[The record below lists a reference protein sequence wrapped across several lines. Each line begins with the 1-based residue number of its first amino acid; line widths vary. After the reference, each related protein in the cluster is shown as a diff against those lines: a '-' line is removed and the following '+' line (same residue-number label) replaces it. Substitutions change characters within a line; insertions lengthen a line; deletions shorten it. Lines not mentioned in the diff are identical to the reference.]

1 LGEVVEAQRV
11 QGSSQTLIQSAVPS
25 VRVARVVPD
34 VTGVDKIFDYLVP
47 EALAETVRV
56 GVRVRVPL
64 HGRNVAGWV
73 VEIGEP
79 SAGLEVKKI
88 KSVIK
93 VLGLGATA
101 EIVDL
106 AVWATK
112 RWAGRMR
119 SFISTAAP
127 ETLINNVPSPRYM
140 PRAVQYASDT
150 FDKVRDFGGGLITV
164 APLSNLAPFISAV
177 ACDGPTIVVMP
188 TQHRVKLLAAALRAN
203 NFSVAQWPQDWALAY
218 GGVDVVIGTRS
229 AVWAPVEKFSNMV
242 VVDEHDDLLQEER
255 SPTWHARD
263 VAIER
268 SSRVGAR
275 CILLSP
281 IASLSARKWA
291 GDRRVVDS
299 QGQWP
304 EVLIVDRNNDEQWSR
319 SLISSELIAE
329 LRDKSRRAVC
339 VLNSKGRA
347 RLTACGSC
355 RNILRCEKCDAAL
368 NQTDKTTLD
377 CPRCGESRPVI
388 CQVCGS
394 SSCAVLKPGV
404 ARLREELEAAAN
416 RSVFEVTAAT
426 ETVNERCNVFVGT
439 EAVLHRVQNADTV
452 VFLDIDSELLAPRY
466 RANEIVATLVVHAAR
481 LVGRSTQSPRI
492 LLQTHTPDN
501 AFLIGLKIG
510 DLSQYFVSDE
520 ARRSLLKFP
529 PFGSIAQVSGKGT
542 KAFLDSLNESLE
554 FSAVVQTMN
563 KDTENGLIRAEN
575 WQQLS
580 DVLLSA
586 KRPAKSRLTFH
597 VDPPR
602 V

>member
-1 LGEVVEAQRV
+1 M
-11 QGSSQTLIQSAVPS
+11 PS

-47 EALAETVRV
+47 ETLVETVRV

-79 SAGLEVKKI
+79 SVGLEIKKI

-127 ETLINNVPSPRYM
+127 ETLINSVPSARYM

-150 FDKVRDFGGGLITV
+150 FDKIRDFGGGLITV
-164 APLSNLAPFISAV
+164 APLTNLAPFISAV

-229 AVWAPVEKFSNMV
+229 AVWAPVEKFSNIV

-268 SSRVGAR
+268 SSRAGER

-281 IASLSARKWA
+281 IASMSARKWA

-304 EVLIVDRNNDEQWSR
+304 EVLIVDRNSDEQWSR

-329 LRDKSRRAVC
+329 LRDKSRRVVC

-368 NQTDKTTLD
+368 NQTDKTRLD

-416 RSVFEVTAAT
+416 RSVFEVTAST

-501 AFLIGLKIG
+501 AFLVGLKIG

-554 FSAVVQTMN
+554 YSAAVQTMN
-563 KDTENGLIRAEN
+563 KDTENGLIRAES

-580 DVLLSA
+580 DVLMSA

>member
-1 LGEVVEAQRV
+1 
-11 QGSSQTLIQSAVPS
+11 
-25 VRVARVVPD
+25 
-34 VTGVDKIFDYLVP
+34 
-47 EALAETVRV
+47 
-56 GVRVRVPL
+56 
-64 HGRNVAGWV
+64 
-73 VEIGEP
+73 
-79 SAGLEVKKI
+79 
-88 KSVIK
+88 
-93 VLGLGATA
+93 
-101 EIVDL
+101 
-106 AVWATK
+106 
-112 RWAGRMR
+112 MR
-119 SFISTAAP
+119 SFISTATP
-127 ETLINNVPSPRYM
+127 ETLVKSVPSARYM
-140 PRAVQYASDT
+140 PRAVQYASDA
-150 FDKVRDFGGGLITV
+150 FEKVKELGGGLITV
-164 APLSNLAPFISAV
+164 APLTNLAPFISAV

-229 AVWAPVEKFSNMV
+229 AVWAPVEKFANIV

-268 SSRVGAR
+268 ASRVGAR
-275 CILLSP
+275 CVLLSP
-281 IASLSARKWA
+281 IASLAARKWA
-291 GDRRVVDS
+291 GDRRVVDT
-299 QGQWP
+299 QGKWP
-304 EVLIVDRNNDEQWSR
+304 EVLIVDRNKDEQWSR

-329 LRDKSRRAVC
+329 LRDKSRRVVC

-368 NQTDKTTLD
+368 NQSDKAMLD
-377 CPRCGESRPVI
+377 CPRCGEKRPVI

-426 ETVNERCNVFVGT
+426 ESVNERCNVFVGT
-439 EAVLHRVQNADTV
+439 EAVLHRVQSADTV

-481 LVGRSTQSPRI
+481 LVGRSNQDQRI

-501 AFLIGLKIG
+501 AFLVGLKIG
-510 DLSQYFVSDE
+510 DLNQYFASDDV
-520 ARRSLLKFP
+520 RRSLLKFP
-529 PFGSIAQVSGKGT
+529 PYGSIAQVSGKGT
-542 KAFLDSLNESLE
+542 KAFLDLLNESLE
-554 FSAVVQTMN
+554 YSAIVQTMN

-575 WQQLS
+575 WQQLT

-586 KRPAKSRLTFH
+586 QRPAKSRLTFH
-597 VDPPR
+597 IDPPR

>member
-1 LGEVVEAQRV
+1 MGEVVEAQRV

-329 LRDKSRRAVC
+329 LRDKSRRVVC

-355 RNILRCEKCDAAL
+355 RSILRCEKCDAAL

>member
-1 LGEVVEAQRV
+1 MGEVVEAQRV
-11 QGSSQTLIQSAVPS
+11 QGSSQTLTQTAVPS

-47 EALAETVRV
+47 DALVETVRV

-101 EIVDL
+101 EIVNL

-127 ETLINNVPSPRYM
+127 ETLVKSVPSARYM
-140 PRAVQYASDT
+140 PRAVQYASDA
-150 FDKVRDFGGGLITV
+150 FEKIRDFGGGLITV
-164 APLSNLAPFISAV
+164 SPLTNLAPFISAV

-203 NFSVAQWPQDWALAY
+203 NFSVAQWPQDWSLAY

-229 AVWAPVEKFSNMV
+229 AVWAPVEKFANIV

-268 SSRVGAR
+268 ASRVGAR
-275 CILLSP
+275 CVLLSP
-281 IASLSARKWA
+281 IASLAARKWA
-291 GDRRVVDS
+291 GDRQVVDT
-299 QGQWP
+299 QGKWP
-304 EVLIVDRNNDEQWSR
+304 EVLIVDRNKDEQWSR

-329 LRDKSRRAVC
+329 LRDKSRRVVC

-368 NQTDKTTLD
+368 NQSDKTMLA

-426 ETVNERCNVFVGT
+426 ESVNERCNVFVGT
-439 EAVLHRVQNADTV
+439 EAVLHRVQSADTV

-481 LVGRSTQSPRI
+481 LVGRSNQNQRI

-501 AFLIGLKIG
+501 AFLVGLKVG
-510 DLSQYFVSDE
+510 DLNQYFASDD

-529 PFGSIAQVSGKGT
+529 PYGSIAQVSGKGT

-554 FSAVVQTMN
+554 YSAVVQTMN

-575 WQQLS
+575 WQQLT
-580 DVLLSA
+580 DVLSSA
-586 KRPAKSRLTFH
+586 QRPAKSRLTIH
-597 VDPPR
+597 IDPPR

>member
-1 LGEVVEAQRV
+1 M
-11 QGSSQTLIQSAVPS
+11 PS

-329 LRDKSRRAVC
+329 LRDKSRRVVC

>member
-1 LGEVVEAQRV
+1 
-11 QGSSQTLIQSAVPS
+11 VPS

-47 EALAETVRV
+47 EALVETVRV

-79 SAGLEVKKI
+79 SAGLEIKKI

-119 SFISTAAP
+119 SFISTASP
-127 ETLINNVPSPRYM
+127 ETLINSVPSARYM
-140 PRAVQYASDT
+140 PRAVNYASDT
-150 FDKVRDFGGGLITV
+150 FDKIRDFGGGLITV

-229 AVWAPVEKFSNMV
+229 AVWAPVEKFSNIV

-268 SSRVGAR
+268 SSRAGAR

-304 EVLIVDRNNDEQWSR
+304 EVLIVDRNLDEQWSR

-329 LRDKSRRAVC
+329 LRDKSRRVVC

-368 NQTDKTTLD
+368 NQTDKTRLD

-416 RSVFEVTAAT
+416 RSVFEVTAST

-481 LVGRSTQSPRI
+481 LIGRSTQSPRI

-501 AFLIGLKIG
+501 AFLVGLKIG

-554 FSAVVQTMN
+554 YSAVVQTMN
-563 KDTENGLIRAEN
+563 KDTETGLIRAEN

-580 DVLLSA
+580 DVLMSA

>member
-1 LGEVVEAQRV
+1 MGEVVEAQRV
-11 QGSSQTLIQSAVPS
+11 QGSSQTLIQTAVPS

-47 EALAETVRV
+47 EALAETVQV

-79 SAGLEVKKI
+79 SIGLDAKKI

-93 VLGLGATA
+93 VLGLGATI

-127 ETLINNVPSPRYM
+127 ETLVKSVPSARYM
-140 PRAVQYASDT
+140 PRAVQYASDA
-150 FDKVRDFGGGLITV
+150 FEKIKDFGGGLITV
-164 APLSNLAPFISAV
+164 APLTNLAPFISAV

-229 AVWAPVEKFSNMV
+229 SVWAPVEKFANIV

-268 SSRVGAR
+268 ASRVGAR
-275 CILLSP
+275 CVLLSP
-281 IASLSARKWA
+281 IASLAARKWA
-291 GDRRVVDS
+291 GDRRVADT
-299 QGQWP
+299 QGKWP
-304 EVLIVDRNNDEQWSR
+304 EVLIVDRNKDEQWSR

-329 LRDKSRRAVC
+329 LRDKSRRVVC

-368 NQTDKTTLD
+368 NQSDKTMLD

-426 ETVNERCNVFVGT
+426 ESVNERCNVFVGT
-439 EAVLHRVQNADTV
+439 EAVLHRVQSADTV

-481 LVGRSTQSPRI
+481 LVGRSNQNQRI

-501 AFLIGLKIG
+501 AFLVGLKIG
-510 DLSQYFVSDE
+510 DLNQYFASDD

-529 PFGSIAQVSGKGT
+529 PYGSIAQVSGKGT

-554 FSAVVQTMN
+554 YSAVVQTMN

-575 WQQLS
+575 WQQLT
-580 DVLLSA
+580 DVLSSA
-586 KRPAKSRLTFH
+586 QRPAKSRLTFH
-597 VDPPR
+597 IDPPR

>member
-1 LGEVVEAQRV
+1 
-11 QGSSQTLIQSAVPS
+11 
-25 VRVARVVPD
+25 
-34 VTGVDKIFDYLVP
+34 
-47 EALAETVRV
+47 
-56 GVRVRVPL
+56 
-64 HGRNVAGWV
+64 
-73 VEIGEP
+73 
-79 SAGLEVKKI
+79 
-88 KSVIK
+88 
-93 VLGLGATA
+93 
-101 EIVDL
+101 
-106 AVWATK
+106 
-112 RWAGRMR
+112 MR
-119 SFISTAAP
+119 SFISTASP
-127 ETLINNVPSPRYM
+127 ETLINSVPSARYM
-140 PRAVQYASDT
+140 PRAVNYASDT
-150 FDKVRDFGGGLITV
+150 FDKIRDFGGGLITV
-164 APLSNLAPFISAV
+164 APLSNLAPLISAV

-229 AVWAPVEKFSNMV
+229 AVWAPVEKFRNLV

-268 SSRVGAR
+268 SSRAGAR

-304 EVLIVDRNNDEQWSR
+304 EVLIVDRNLDEQWSR

-329 LRDKSRRAVC
+329 LRDKSRRVVC

-368 NQTDKTTLD
+368 NQTDKTRLD

-416 RSVFEVTAAT
+416 RSVFEVTAST

-439 EAVLHRVQNADTV
+439 EAVLYRVQNADTV

-481 LVGRSTQSPRI
+481 LIGRSTQSPRI

-501 AFLIGLKIG
+501 AFLVGLKIG

-554 FSAVVQTMN
+554 YSAAVQTMN
-563 KDTENGLIRAEN
+563 KDTENGLIRAES
-575 WQQLS
+575 WQKLS
-580 DVLLSA
+580 DVLMSA
-586 KRPAKSRLTFH
+586 IRPAKSRLTFH

>member
-1 LGEVVEAQRV
+1 MGEVVEAQRV
-11 QGSSQTLIQSAVPS
+11 QGSSQTLIQTAVPS

-47 EALAETVRV
+47 EALVETVRV

-79 SAGLEVKKI
+79 SVGLDAKKI

-93 VLGLGATA
+93 VLGLGATI

-127 ETLINNVPSPRYM
+127 ETLVKSVPSARYM
-140 PRAVQYASDT
+140 PRAVQYASDA
-150 FDKVRDFGGGLITV
+150 FEKIKDFGGGLITV
-164 APLSNLAPFISAV
+164 APLTNLAPFISAV

-229 AVWAPVEKFSNMV
+229 AVWAPVEKFANIV

-268 SSRVGAR
+268 ASRVGAR
-275 CILLSP
+275 CVLLSP
-281 IASLSARKWA
+281 IASLAARKWA
-291 GDRRVVDS
+291 GDRRVADT
-299 QGQWP
+299 QGKWP
-304 EVLIVDRNNDEQWSR
+304 EVLIVDRNKDEQWSR

-329 LRDKSRRAVC
+329 LRDKSRRVVC

-368 NQTDKTTLD
+368 NQSDKTMLD

-426 ETVNERCNVFVGT
+426 ESVNERCNVFVGT
-439 EAVLHRVQNADTV
+439 EAVLHRVQSADTV

-481 LVGRSTQSPRI
+481 LVGRSNQNQRI

-501 AFLIGLKIG
+501 AFLVGLKIG
-510 DLSQYFVSDE
+510 DLNQYFASDDS
-520 ARRSLLKFP
+520 RRSLLKFP
-529 PFGSIAQVSGKGT
+529 PYGSIAQVSGKGT

-554 FSAVVQTMN
+554 YSAVVQTMN

-575 WQQLS
+575 WQQLT
-580 DVLLSA
+580 DVLSSA
-586 KRPAKSRLTFH
+586 QRPAKSRLTFH
-597 VDPPR
+597 IDPPR

>member
-1 LGEVVEAQRV
+1 MGEVVEAQRV
-11 QGSSQTLIQSAVPS
+11 QGSSQTLIQTAVPS

-47 EALAETVRV
+47 EALVETVRV

-79 SAGLEVKKI
+79 SVGLDAKKI

-93 VLGLGATA
+93 VLGLGATI

-127 ETLINNVPSPRYM
+127 ETLVKSVPSARYM
-140 PRAVQYASDT
+140 PRAVQYASDA
-150 FDKVRDFGGGLITV
+150 FEKIKDFGGGLITV
-164 APLSNLAPFISAV
+164 APLTNLAPFISAV

-229 AVWAPVEKFSNMV
+229 AVWAPVEKFANIV

-268 SSRVGAR
+268 ASRVGAR
-275 CILLSP
+275 CVLLSP
-281 IASLSARKWA
+281 IASLAARKWA
-291 GDRRVVDS
+291 GDRRVTDT
-299 QGQWP
+299 QGKWP
-304 EVLIVDRNNDEQWSR
+304 EVLIVDRNKDEQWSR

-329 LRDKSRRAVC
+329 LRDKSRRVVC

-368 NQTDKTTLD
+368 NQSDKTMLD

-426 ETVNERCNVFVGT
+426 ESVNERCNVFVGT
-439 EAVLHRVQNADTV
+439 EAVLHRVQSADTV

-481 LVGRSTQSPRI
+481 LVGRSNQNQRI

-501 AFLIGLKIG
+501 AFLVGLKIG
-510 DLSQYFVSDE
+510 DLNQYFASDD

-529 PFGSIAQVSGKGT
+529 PYGSIAQVSGKGT

-554 FSAVVQTMN
+554 YSAVVQTMN

-575 WQQLS
+575 WQQLT
-580 DVLLSA
+580 DVLSSA
-586 KRPAKSRLTFH
+586 QRPAKSRLTFH
-597 VDPPR
+597 IDPPR

>member
-1 LGEVVEAQRV
+1 M
-11 QGSSQTLIQSAVPS
+11 PS

-47 EALAETVRV
+47 EALIDSVRI

-88 KSVIK
+88 KSIIK

-112 RWAGRMR
+112 RWMGRMR

-127 ETLINNVPSPRYM
+127 QTLINSVPSARYM
-140 PRAVQYASDT
+140 PRAVQYASET
-150 FDKVRDFGGGLITV
+150 FDKIRDFGGGLITV

-229 AVWAPVEKFSNMV
+229 AVWAPVEKFSNIV

-291 GDRRVVDS
+291 GNRRVADS

-304 EVLIVDRNNDEQWSR
+304 EVLIVDRNSDEQWSR

-329 LRDKSRRAVC
+329 LRDKSRRVVC

-368 NQTDKTTLD
+368 NQADKTKLD

-426 ETVNERCNVFVGT
+426 ETVNERCNIFVGT

-501 AFLIGLKIG
+501 AFLVGLKIG
-510 DLSQYFVSDE
+510 DLSQYFSSDE
-520 ARRSLLKFP
+520 ERRSLLKFP

-563 KDTENGLIRAEN
+563 KDTENGLIRAED

-580 DVLLSA
+580 DVLMSA

>member
-1 LGEVVEAQRV
+1 MGEVVEAQRV
-11 QGSSQTLIQSAVPS
+11 QGSSQTLIQTAVPS

-329 LRDKSRRAVC
+329 LRDKSRRVVC

-355 RNILRCEKCDAAL
+355 RSILRCEKCDAAL

>member
-11 QGSSQTLIQSAVPS
+11 QGSSQTLIQTAVPS

-47 EALAETVRV
+47 DALVETVRV

-93 VLGLGATA
+93 VLGLGATV
-101 EIVDL
+101 EIVNL

-127 ETLINNVPSPRYM
+127 ETLVKSVPSARYM
-140 PRAVQYASDT
+140 PRAVQYASDA
-150 FDKVRDFGGGLITV
+150 FEKIRDFGGGLITV
-164 APLSNLAPFISAV
+164 SPLTNLAPFISAV

-203 NFSVAQWPQDWALAY
+203 NFSVAQWPQDWSLAY

-229 AVWAPVEKFSNMV
+229 AVWAPVEKFANIV

-268 SSRVGAR
+268 ASRVGAR
-275 CILLSP
+275 CVLLSP
-281 IASLSARKWA
+281 IASLAARKWA
-291 GDRRVVDS
+291 GDRQVVDT
-299 QGQWP
+299 QGKWP
-304 EVLIVDRNNDEQWSR
+304 EVLIVDRNKDEQWSR

-329 LRDKSRRAVC
+329 LRDKSRRVVC

-368 NQTDKTTLD
+368 NQSDKTMLA

-426 ETVNERCNVFVGT
+426 ESVNERCNVFVGT
-439 EAVLHRVQNADTV
+439 EAVLHRVQSADTV

-481 LVGRSTQSPRI
+481 LVGRSNQNQRI

-501 AFLIGLKIG
+501 AFLVGLKVG
-510 DLSQYFVSDE
+510 DLNQYFASDD

-529 PFGSIAQVSGKGT
+529 PYGSIAQVSGKGT

-554 FSAVVQTMN
+554 YSAVVQTMN

-575 WQQLS
+575 WQQLT
-580 DVLLSA
+580 DVIVSA
-586 KRPAKSRLTFH
+586 QRPARSRLTFH

>member
-1 LGEVVEAQRV
+1 MGEVVEAQRV
-11 QGSSQTLIQSAVPS
+11 QGSSQTLIQTAVPS

-47 EALAETVRV
+47 EALVETVRV

-73 VEIGEP
+73 VEIGKP
-79 SAGLEVKKI
+79 SVGLDAKKI

-93 VLGLGATA
+93 VLGLGATI

-127 ETLINNVPSPRYM
+127 ETLVKSVPSARYM
-140 PRAVQYASDT
+140 PRAVQYASDA
-150 FDKVRDFGGGLITV
+150 FEKIKDFGGGLITV
-164 APLSNLAPFISAV
+164 APLTNLAPFISAV

-229 AVWAPVEKFSNMV
+229 AVWAPVEKFANIV

-268 SSRVGAR
+268 ASRVGAR
-275 CILLSP
+275 CVLLSP
-281 IASLSARKWA
+281 IASLAARKWA
-291 GDRRVVDS
+291 GDRRVVDT
-299 QGQWP
+299 QGKWP
-304 EVLIVDRNNDEQWSR
+304 EVLIVDRNKDEQWSR

-329 LRDKSRRAVC
+329 LRDKSRRVVC

-368 NQTDKTTLD
+368 NQSDKTMLD

-426 ETVNERCNVFVGT
+426 ESVNERCNVFVGT
-439 EAVLHRVQNADTV
+439 EAVLHRVQSADTV

-481 LVGRSTQSPRI
+481 LVGRSNQNQRI

-501 AFLIGLKIG
+501 AFLVGLKIG
-510 DLSQYFVSDE
+510 DLNQYFASDDS
-520 ARRSLLKFP
+520 RRSLLKFP
-529 PFGSIAQVSGKGT
+529 PYGSIAQVSGKGT

-554 FSAVVQTMN
+554 YSAVVQTMN

-575 WQQLS
+575 WQQLT
-580 DVLLSA
+580 DVLSSA
-586 KRPAKSRLTFH
+586 QRPAKSRLTFH
-597 VDPPR
+597 IDPPR

>member
-1 LGEVVEAQRV
+1 MGEVVEAQRV
-11 QGSSQTLIQSAVPS
+11 QGSSQTLIQTAVPS

-255 SPTWHARD
+255 SPSWHARD

-329 LRDKSRRAVC
+329 LRDKSRRVVC

>member
-1 LGEVVEAQRV
+1 MGEVVEAQRV
-11 QGSSQTLIQSAVPS
+11 QGSSQTLIQTAVPP

-79 SAGLEVKKI
+79 SVGLDAKKI

-93 VLGLGATA
+93 VLGLGATI

-127 ETLINNVPSPRYM
+127 ETLVKSVPSARYM
-140 PRAVQYASDT
+140 PRAVQYASDA
-150 FDKVRDFGGGLITV
+150 FEKIKDFGGGLITV
-164 APLSNLAPFISAV
+164 APLTNLAPFISAV

-229 AVWAPVEKFSNMV
+229 SVWAPVEKFANIV

-268 SSRVGAR
+268 ASRVGAR
-275 CILLSP
+275 CVLLSP
-281 IASLSARKWA
+281 IASLAARKWA
-291 GDRRVVDS
+291 GDRRVTDT
-299 QGQWP
+299 QGKWP
-304 EVLIVDRNNDEQWSR
+304 EVLIVDRNKDEQWSR

-329 LRDKSRRAVC
+329 LRDKSRRVVC

-368 NQTDKTTLD
+368 NQSDKTMLD

-426 ETVNERCNVFVGT
+426 ESVNERCNVFVGT
-439 EAVLHRVQNADTV
+439 EAVLHRVQSADTV

-481 LVGRSTQSPRI
+481 LVGRSNQNQRI

-501 AFLIGLKIG
+501 AFLVGLKIG
-510 DLSQYFVSDE
+510 DLNQYFASDD

-529 PFGSIAQVSGKGT
+529 PYGSIAQVSGKGT

-554 FSAVVQTMN
+554 YSAVVQTMN

-575 WQQLS
+575 WQQLT
-580 DVLLSA
+580 DVLSSA
-586 KRPAKSRLTFH
+586 QRPAKSRLTFH
-597 VDPPR
+597 IDPPR

>member
-1 LGEVVEAQRV
+1 MGEVVEAQRV
-11 QGSSQTLIQSAVPS
+11 QGSSQTLIQTAVPS

-73 VEIGEP
+73 VEIGKP
-79 SAGLEVKKI
+79 SVGLDAKKI

-93 VLGLGATA
+93 VLGLGATI

-127 ETLINNVPSPRYM
+127 ETLVKSVPSARYM
-140 PRAVQYASDT
+140 PRAVQYASDA
-150 FDKVRDFGGGLITV
+150 FEKIKDFGGGLITV
-164 APLSNLAPFISAV
+164 APLTNLAPFISAV

-229 AVWAPVEKFSNMV
+229 AVWAPVEKFANIV

-268 SSRVGAR
+268 ASRVGAR
-275 CILLSP
+275 CVLLSP
-281 IASLSARKWA
+281 IASLAARKWA
-291 GDRRVVDS
+291 GDRRVVDT
-299 QGQWP
+299 QGKWP
-304 EVLIVDRNNDEQWSR
+304 EVLIVDRNKDEQWSR

-329 LRDKSRRAVC
+329 LRDKSRRVVC

-368 NQTDKTTLD
+368 NQSDNTMLD

-416 RSVFEVTAAT
+416 RAVFEVTAAT
-426 ETVNERCNVFVGT
+426 ESVNERCNVFVGT
-439 EAVLHRVQNADTV
+439 EAVLHRVQSADTV

-481 LVGRSTQSPRI
+481 LVGRSNQNQRI

-501 AFLIGLKIG
+501 AFLVGLKIG
-510 DLSQYFVSDE
+510 DLNQYFASDD

-529 PFGSIAQVSGKGT
+529 PYGSIAQVSGKGT

-554 FSAVVQTMN
+554 YSAVVQTMN

-575 WQQLS
+575 WQQLT
-580 DVLLSA
+580 DVLSSA
-586 KRPAKSRLTFH
+586 QRPAKSRLTFH
-597 VDPPR
+597 IDPPR

>member
-11 QGSSQTLIQSAVPS
+11 QGSSQTLIQTAVPS

-47 EALAETVRV
+47 DALVETVRV

-93 VLGLGATA
+93 VLGLGATV
-101 EIVDL
+101 EIVNL

-127 ETLINNVPSPRYM
+127 ETLVKSVPSARYM
-140 PRAVQYASDT
+140 PRAVQYASDA
-150 FDKVRDFGGGLITV
+150 FEKIRDFGGGLITV
-164 APLSNLAPFISAV
+164 APLTNLAPFISAV

-203 NFSVAQWPQDWALAY
+203 NFSVAQWPQDWSLAY

-229 AVWAPVEKFSNMV
+229 AVWAPVEKFANIV

-268 SSRVGAR
+268 ASRVGAR
-275 CILLSP
+275 CVLLSP
-281 IASLSARKWA
+281 IASLAARKWA
-291 GDRRVVDS
+291 GDRQVVDT
-299 QGQWP
+299 QGKWP
-304 EVLIVDRNNDEQWSR
+304 EVLIVDRNKDEQWSR

-329 LRDKSRRAVC
+329 LRDKSRRVVC

-368 NQTDKTTLD
+368 NQSDKTMLA

-426 ETVNERCNVFVGT
+426 ESVNERCNVFVGT
-439 EAVLHRVQNADTV
+439 EAVLHRVQSADTV

-481 LVGRSTQSPRI
+481 LVGRSNQNQRI

-501 AFLIGLKIG
+501 AFLVGLKVG
-510 DLSQYFVSDE
+510 DLNQYFASDD

-529 PFGSIAQVSGKGT
+529 PYGSIAQVSGKGT

-554 FSAVVQTMN
+554 YSAVVQTMN

-575 WQQLS
+575 WQQLT
-580 DVLLSA
+580 DVIVSA
-586 KRPAKSRLTFH
+586 QRPARSRLTFH

>member
-1 LGEVVEAQRV
+1 M
-11 QGSSQTLIQSAVPS
+11 

-47 EALAETVRV
+47 EALIEQVRV

-73 VEIGEP
+73 VELGSP
-79 SAGLEVKKI
+79 SAGLEVSKI

-93 VLGLGATA
+93 VLGLGVTK
-101 EIVDL
+101 EVVDL
-106 AVWATK
+106 ASWATK

-127 ETLINNVPSPRYM
+127 ATLISQVPSSRYM
-140 PRAVQYASDT
+140 PRAVQHVSEV
-150 FDKVRDFGGGLITV
+150 FEKVKEFGNGLITV
-164 APLSNLAPFISAV
+164 APLTNLTPLISAI
-177 ACDGPTIVVMP
+177 ACDGPTMVVMP
-188 TQHRVKLLAAALRAN
+188 TQHRVKLLAAALKSN
-203 NFSVAQWPQDWALAY
+203 NFSVAQWPQDWAMAY

-229 AVWAPVEKFSNMV
+229 AVWAPVEKFVNIV

-268 SSRVGAR
+268 AARAGAR

-281 IASLSARKWA
+281 ISSLSARKWA
-291 GDRRVVDS
+291 GDRMVADN
-299 QGQWP
+299 QNPWP
-304 EVLIVDRNNDEQWSR
+304 EVLIVDRNKDEQWSR

-329 LRDKSRRAVC
+329 LRDKSRRVVC

-368 NQTDKTTLD
+368 NQADKTMLD

-416 RSVFEVTAAT
+416 RSVVEVTAAT
-426 ETVNERCNVFVGT
+426 ETVNEKSSVFVGT

-466 RANEIVATLVVHAAR
+466 RANEIVATLIVHAAR
-481 LVGRSTQSPRI
+481 LVGRSSASPRI

-501 AFLIGLKIG
+501 ALLVGLKTR
-510 DLSQYFVSDE
+510 DLGEYFTEDQM
-520 ARRSLLKFP
+520 RRSLLMFP

-542 KAFLDSLNESLE
+542 KSFIDSLNESLE
-554 FSAVVQTMN
+554 FSSVVQTMN
-563 KDTENGLIRAEN
+563 
-575 WQQLS
+575 
-580 DVLLSA
+580 
-586 KRPAKSRLTFH
+586 
-597 VDPPR
+597 
-602 V
+602 

>member
-1 LGEVVEAQRV
+1 MGEVVEAQRV
-11 QGSSQTLIQSAVPS
+11 QGSSQTLIQTAVPS

-329 LRDKSRRAVC
+329 LRDKSRRVVC

>member
-1 LGEVVEAQRV
+1 MGEVVEAQRV
-11 QGSSQTLIQSAVPS
+11 QGSSQTLIQTAVPS

-79 SAGLEVKKI
+79 SVGLDAKKI

-93 VLGLGATA
+93 VLGLGATI

-127 ETLINNVPSPRYM
+127 ETLVKSVPSARYM
-140 PRAVQYASDT
+140 PRAVQYASDA
-150 FDKVRDFGGGLITV
+150 FEKIKDFGGGLITV
-164 APLSNLAPFISAV
+164 APLTNLAPFISAV

-229 AVWAPVEKFSNMV
+229 SVWAPVEKFANIV

-268 SSRVGAR
+268 ASRVGAR
-275 CILLSP
+275 CVLLSP
-281 IASLSARKWA
+281 IASLAARKWA
-291 GDRRVVDS
+291 GDRRVTDT
-299 QGQWP
+299 QGKWP
-304 EVLIVDRNNDEQWSR
+304 EVLIVDRNKDEQWSR

-329 LRDKSRRAVC
+329 LRDKSRRVVC

-368 NQTDKTTLD
+368 NQSDKTMLD

-416 RSVFEVTAAT
+416 RAVFEVTAAT
-426 ETVNERCNVFVGT
+426 ESVNERCNVFVGT
-439 EAVLHRVQNADTV
+439 EAVLHRVQSADTV

-481 LVGRSTQSPRI
+481 LVGRSNQNQRI

-501 AFLIGLKIG
+501 AFLVGLKIG
-510 DLSQYFVSDE
+510 DLNQYFASDD

-529 PFGSIAQVSGKGT
+529 PYGSIAQVSGKGT

-554 FSAVVQTMN
+554 YSAVVQTMN

-575 WQQLS
+575 WQQLT
-580 DVLLSA
+580 DVLSSA
-586 KRPAKSRLTFH
+586 QRPAKSRLTFH
-597 VDPPR
+597 IDPPR

>member
-1 LGEVVEAQRV
+1 M
-11 QGSSQTLIQSAVPS
+11 PS

-47 EALAETVRV
+47 EALIEQVRI

-73 VEIGEP
+73 IEIGAP
-79 SAGLEVKKI
+79 SAGLEISKI

-93 VLGLGATA
+93 VLGLGANK
-101 EIVDL
+101 EIVNL
-106 AVWATK
+106 ANWATK

-127 ETLINNVPSPRYM
+127 ATLISQVPSSRYM
-140 PRAVQYASDT
+140 PRTLQHVSQA
-150 FDKVRDFGGGLITV
+150 FEKIKEFGNGLITV
-164 APLSNLAPFISAV
+164 APLTNLTPLISSI

-188 TQHRVKLLAAALRAN
+188 TQHRVKLLAAALKAN
-203 NFSVAQWPQDWALAY
+203 NYSVAQWPQDWAMAY
-218 GGVDVVIGTRS
+218 GGVDVVVGTRS
-229 AVWAPVEKFSNMV
+229 VVWAPVEKFNNIV

-268 SSRVGAR
+268 AARAGAR

-281 IASLSARKWA
+281 ISSLSARKWA
-291 GDRRVVDS
+291 GDRTVVDN
-299 QGQWP
+299 QNPWP
-304 EVLIVDRNNDEQWSR
+304 EVLIIDRNKDEQWSR

-329 LRDKSRRAVC
+329 LRDKSRRVVC
-339 VLNSKGRA
+339 VLNSKGRG

-368 NQTDKTTLD
+368 NQLDKTKLD

-416 RSVFEVTAAT
+416 RSVLEVTAAT
-426 ETVNERCNVFVGT
+426 ETVNERNSVFVGT

-466 RANEIVATLVVHAAR
+466 RANEIVATLIVHAAR
-481 LVGRSTQSPRI
+481 LVGRSSASPRI

-501 AFLIGLKIG
+501 SLLVGLQSG
-510 DLSQYFVSDE
+510 DLSKYFADDQM
-520 ARRSLLKFP
+520 RRSLLKFP

-542 KAFLDSLNESLE
+542 KSFLDSLNETLE
-554 FSAVVQTMN
+554 FSSVVQTMN
-563 KDTENGLIRAEN
+563 KDTDNGLIRAAS
-575 WQQLS
+575 WQELT
-580 DVLLSA
+580 DVLSTA

-597 VDPPR
+597 IDPPR

>member
-1 LGEVVEAQRV
+1 MGEVVEAQRV
-11 QGSSQTLIQSAVPS
+11 QGSSQTLIQTAVPS

-73 VEIGEP
+73 VEIGKP
-79 SAGLEVKKI
+79 SVGLDAKKI

-93 VLGLGATA
+93 VLGLGATI

-127 ETLINNVPSPRYM
+127 ETLVKSVPSARYM
-140 PRAVQYASDT
+140 PRAVQYASDA
-150 FDKVRDFGGGLITV
+150 FEKIKDFGGGLITV
-164 APLSNLAPFISAV
+164 APLTNLAPFISAV

-229 AVWAPVEKFSNMV
+229 AVWAPVEKFANIV

-268 SSRVGAR
+268 ASRVGAR
-275 CILLSP
+275 CVLLSP
-281 IASLSARKWA
+281 IASLAARKWA
-291 GDRRVVDS
+291 GDRRVTDT
-299 QGQWP
+299 QGKWP
-304 EVLIVDRNNDEQWSR
+304 EVLIVDRNKDEQWSR

-329 LRDKSRRAVC
+329 LRDKSRRVVC

-368 NQTDKTTLD
+368 NQSDKTMLD

-404 ARLREELEAAAN
+404 ARLREELEAASN

-426 ETVNERCNVFVGT
+426 ESVNERCNVFVGT
-439 EAVLHRVQNADTV
+439 EAVLHRVQSADTV

-481 LVGRSTQSPRI
+481 LVGRSNQNQRI

-501 AFLIGLKIG
+501 AFLVGLKIG
-510 DLSQYFVSDE
+510 DLNQYFASDD

-529 PFGSIAQVSGKGT
+529 PYGSIAQVSGKGT
-542 KAFLDSLNESLE
+542 KAFLDSLNESLDY
-554 FSAVVQTMN
+554 SAVVQTMN

-575 WQQLS
+575 WQQLTN
-580 DVLLSA
+580 VLSSA
-586 KRPAKSRLTFH
+586 QRPAKSRLTFH
-597 VDPPR
+597 IDPPR

>member
-1 LGEVVEAQRV
+1 MGEVVEAQRV
-11 QGSSQTLIQSAVPS
+11 QGSSQTLIQTAVPS

-47 EALAETVRV
+47 EALVETVRV

-79 SAGLEVKKI
+79 SVGLDAKKI

-93 VLGLGATA
+93 VLGLGATI

-127 ETLINNVPSPRYM
+127 ETLVKSVPSARYM
-140 PRAVQYASDT
+140 PRAVQYASDA
-150 FDKVRDFGGGLITV
+150 FEKIKDFGGGLITV
-164 APLSNLAPFISAV
+164 APLTNLAPFISAV

-229 AVWAPVEKFSNMV
+229 SVWAPVEKFANIV

-268 SSRVGAR
+268 ASRVGAR
-275 CILLSP
+275 CVLLSP
-281 IASLSARKWA
+281 IASLAARKWA
-291 GDRRVVDS
+291 GDRRVADT
-299 QGQWP
+299 QGKWP
-304 EVLIVDRNNDEQWSR
+304 EVLIVDRNKDEQWSR

-329 LRDKSRRAVC
+329 LRDKSRRVVC

-368 NQTDKTTLD
+368 NQSDKTMLD

-426 ETVNERCNVFVGT
+426 ESVNERCNVFVGT
-439 EAVLHRVQNADTV
+439 EAVLHRVQSADTV
-452 VFLDIDSELLAPRY
+452 VFLDVDSELLAPRY

-481 LVGRSTQSPRI
+481 LVGRSNQNQRI

-501 AFLIGLKIG
+501 AFLVGLKIG
-510 DLSQYFVSDE
+510 DLNQYFASDDS
-520 ARRSLLKFP
+520 RRSLLKFP
-529 PFGSIAQVSGKGT
+529 PYGSIAQVSGKGT

-554 FSAVVQTMN
+554 YSAVVQTMN

-575 WQQLS
+575 WQQLT
-580 DVLLSA
+580 DVLSSA
-586 KRPAKSRLTFH
+586 QRPAKSRLTFH
-597 VDPPR
+597 IDPPR

>member
-1 LGEVVEAQRV
+1 MGEVVEAQRV
-11 QGSSQTLIQSAVPS
+11 QGSSQTLIQTAVPS

-79 SAGLEVKKI
+79 SVGLDAKKI

-93 VLGLGATA
+93 VLGLGATI

-127 ETLINNVPSPRYM
+127 ETLVKSVPSARYM
-140 PRAVQYASDT
+140 PRAVQYASDA
-150 FDKVRDFGGGLITV
+150 FEKIKDFGGGLITV
-164 APLSNLAPFISAV
+164 APLTNLAPFISAV

-229 AVWAPVEKFSNMV
+229 AVWAPVEKFANIV

-268 SSRVGAR
+268 ASRVGAR
-275 CILLSP
+275 CVLLSP
-281 IASLSARKWA
+281 IASLAARKWA
-291 GDRRVVDS
+291 GDRRVADT
-299 QGQWP
+299 QGKWP
-304 EVLIVDRNNDEQWSR
+304 EVLIVDRNKDEQWSR

-329 LRDKSRRAVC
+329 LRDKSRRVVC

-368 NQTDKTTLD
+368 NQSDKTMLD

-426 ETVNERCNVFVGT
+426 ESVNERCNVFVGT
-439 EAVLHRVQNADTV
+439 EAVLHRVQSADTV

-481 LVGRSTQSPRI
+481 LVGRSNQNQRI

-501 AFLIGLKIG
+501 AFLVGMKIG
-510 DLSQYFVSDE
+510 DLNQYFASDDS
-520 ARRSLLKFP
+520 RRSLLKFP
-529 PFGSIAQVSGKGT
+529 PYGSIAQVSGKGT

-554 FSAVVQTMN
+554 YSAVVQTMN

-575 WQQLS
+575 WQQLT
-580 DVLLSA
+580 DVLSSA
-586 KRPAKSRLTFH
+586 QRPAKSRLTFH
-597 VDPPR
+597 IDPPR

>member
-1 LGEVVEAQRV
+1 MGEVVEAQRV

-291 GDRRVVDS
+291 GDRRVIDS

-355 RNILRCEKCDAAL
+355 RSILRCEKCDAAL

>member
-1 LGEVVEAQRV
+1 MGEVVEAQRV
-11 QGSSQTLIQSAVPS
+11 QGSSQTLIQTAVPS

-47 EALAETVRV
+47 EALVETVRV

-79 SAGLEVKKI
+79 SVGLDAKKI

-93 VLGLGATA
+93 VLGLGATI

-127 ETLINNVPSPRYM
+127 ETLVKSVPSARYM
-140 PRAVQYASDT
+140 PRAVQYASDA
-150 FDKVRDFGGGLITV
+150 FEKIKDFGGGLITV
-164 APLSNLAPFISAV
+164 APLTNLAPFISAV

-229 AVWAPVEKFSNMV
+229 AVWAPVEKFANIV

-268 SSRVGAR
+268 ASRVGAR
-275 CILLSP
+275 CVLLSP
-281 IASLSARKWA
+281 IASLAARKWA
-291 GDRRVVDS
+291 GDRRVTDT
-299 QGQWP
+299 QGKWP
-304 EVLIVDRNNDEQWSR
+304 EVLIVDRNKDEQWSR

-329 LRDKSRRAVC
+329 LRDKSRRVVC

-368 NQTDKTTLD
+368 NQSDKTMLD

-416 RSVFEVTAAT
+416 RAVFEVTAAT
-426 ETVNERCNVFVGT
+426 ESVNERCNVFVGT
-439 EAVLHRVQNADTV
+439 EAVLHRVQSADTV

-481 LVGRSTQSPRI
+481 LVGRSNQNQRI
-492 LLQTHTPDN
+492 LLQTHTPGN
-501 AFLIGLKIG
+501 AFLVGLKIG
-510 DLSQYFVSDE
+510 DLNQYFASDD

-529 PFGSIAQVSGKGT
+529 PYGSIAQVSGKGT

-554 FSAVVQTMN
+554 YSAVVQTMN

-575 WQQLS
+575 WQQLT
-580 DVLLSA
+580 DVLSSA
-586 KRPAKSRLTFH
+586 QRPAKSRLTFH
-597 VDPPR
+597 IDPPR

>member
-11 QGSSQTLIQSAVPS
+11 QGSSQTLIQTAVPS

-127 ETLINNVPSPRYM
+127 ETLINSVPSARYM

-218 GGVDVVIGTRS
+218 GGVDVVVGTRS

-329 LRDKSRRAVC
+329 LRDKSRRVVC

-542 KAFLDSLNESLE
+542 KAFLDSLNESFE

>member
-1 LGEVVEAQRV
+1 MGEVVEAQRV
-11 QGSSQTLIQSAVPS
+11 QGSSQTLIQTAVPS

-47 EALAETVRV
+47 DALVETVRV

-79 SAGLEVKKI
+79 SARLEVKKI

-93 VLGLGATA
+93 VLGLGATV
-101 EIVDL
+101 EIVNL

-127 ETLINNVPSPRYM
+127 ETLVKSVPSARYM
-140 PRAVQYASDT
+140 PRAVQYASDA
-150 FDKVRDFGGGLITV
+150 FEKIRDFGGGLITV
-164 APLSNLAPFISAV
+164 SPLTNLAPFISAV

-203 NFSVAQWPQDWALAY
+203 NFSVAQWPQDWSLAY

-229 AVWAPVEKFSNMV
+229 AVWAPVEKFANIV

-268 SSRVGAR
+268 ASRVGAR
-275 CILLSP
+275 CVLLSP
-281 IASLSARKWA
+281 IASLAARKWA
-291 GDRRVVDS
+291 GDRQVVDT
-299 QGQWP
+299 QGKWP
-304 EVLIVDRNNDEQWSR
+304 EVLIVDRNKDEQWSR

-329 LRDKSRRAVC
+329 LRDKSRRVVC

-368 NQTDKTTLD
+368 NQSDKTMLA

-426 ETVNERCNVFVGT
+426 ESVNERCNVFVGT
-439 EAVLHRVQNADTV
+439 EAVLHRVQSADTV

-481 LVGRSTQSPRI
+481 LVGRSNQNQRI

-501 AFLIGLKIG
+501 AFLVGLKVG
-510 DLSQYFVSDE
+510 DLNQYFASDD

-529 PFGSIAQVSGKGT
+529 PYGSIAQVSGKGT

-554 FSAVVQTMN
+554 YSAVVQTMN

-575 WQQLS
+575 WQQLT
-580 DVLLSA
+580 DVIVSA
-586 KRPAKSRLTFH
+586 QRPARSRLTFH

>member
-1 LGEVVEAQRV
+1 MGEVVEAQRV
-11 QGSSQTLIQSAVPS
+11 QGSSQTLIQTAVPS

-47 EALAETVRV
+47 EALVETVRV

-79 SAGLEVKKI
+79 SVGLDAKKI

-93 VLGLGATA
+93 VLGLGATI

-127 ETLINNVPSPRYM
+127 ETLVKSVPSARYM
-140 PRAVQYASDT
+140 PRAVQYASDA
-150 FDKVRDFGGGLITV
+150 FEKIKDFGGGLITV
-164 APLSNLAPFISAV
+164 APLTNLAPFISAV

-229 AVWAPVEKFSNMV
+229 SVWAPVEKFANIV

-268 SSRVGAR
+268 ASRVGAR
-275 CILLSP
+275 CVLLSP
-281 IASLSARKWA
+281 IASLAARKWA
-291 GDRRVVDS
+291 GDRRVTDT
-299 QGQWP
+299 QGKWP
-304 EVLIVDRNNDEQWSR
+304 EVLIVDRNKDEQWSR

-329 LRDKSRRAVC
+329 LRDKSRRVVC

-368 NQTDKTTLD
+368 NQSDKTMLD

-426 ETVNERCNVFVGT
+426 ESVNERCNVFVGT
-439 EAVLHRVQNADTV
+439 EAVLHRVQSADTV

-481 LVGRSTQSPRI
+481 LVGRSNQNQRI

-501 AFLIGLKIG
+501 AFLVGLKIG
-510 DLSQYFVSDE
+510 DLNQYFASDD

-529 PFGSIAQVSGKGT
+529 PYGSIAQVSGKGT

-554 FSAVVQTMN
+554 YSAVVQTMN

-575 WQQLS
+575 WQQLT
-580 DVLLSA
+580 DVLSSA
-586 KRPAKSRLTFH
+586 QRPAKSRLTFH
-597 VDPPR
+597 IDPPR

>member
-291 GDRRVVDS
+291 GDRRVIDS

>member
-1 LGEVVEAQRV
+1 M
-11 QGSSQTLIQSAVPS
+11 PS

-47 EALAETVRV
+47 EALVETVRV

-79 SAGLEVKKI
+79 SIGLDAKKI

-93 VLGLGATA
+93 VLGLGATI

-127 ETLINNVPSPRYM
+127 ETLVKSVPSARYM
-140 PRAVQYASDT
+140 PRAVQYASDA
-150 FDKVRDFGGGLITV
+150 FEKIKDFGGGLITV
-164 APLSNLAPFISAV
+164 APLTNLAPFISAV

-229 AVWAPVEKFSNMV
+229 AVWAPVEKFANIV

-268 SSRVGAR
+268 ASRVGAR
-275 CILLSP
+275 CVLLSP
-281 IASLSARKWA
+281 IASLAARKWA
-291 GDRRVVDS
+291 GDRRVTDT
-299 QGQWP
+299 QGKWP
-304 EVLIVDRNNDEQWSR
+304 EVLIVDRNKDEQWSR

-329 LRDKSRRAVC
+329 LRDKSRRVVC

-368 NQTDKTTLD
+368 NQSDKTMLD

-426 ETVNERCNVFVGT
+426 ESVNERCNVFVGT
-439 EAVLHRVQNADTV
+439 EAVLHRVQSADTV

-481 LVGRSTQSPRI
+481 LVGRSNQNQRI

-501 AFLIGLKIG
+501 AFLVGLKIG
-510 DLSQYFVSDE
+510 DLNQYFASDD

-529 PFGSIAQVSGKGT
+529 PYGSIAQVSGKGT

-554 FSAVVQTMN
+554 YSAVVQTMN

-575 WQQLS
+575 WQQLT
-580 DVLLSA
+580 DVLSSA
-586 KRPAKSRLTFH
+586 QRPAKSRLTFH
-597 VDPPR
+597 IDPPR